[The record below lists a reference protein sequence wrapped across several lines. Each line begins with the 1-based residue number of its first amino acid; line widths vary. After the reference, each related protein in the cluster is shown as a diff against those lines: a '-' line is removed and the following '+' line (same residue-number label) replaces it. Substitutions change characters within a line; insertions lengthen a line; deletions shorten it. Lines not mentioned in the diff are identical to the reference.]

1 MARKLKALRIQIK
14 HIRNY
19 FTERIKSWTCPECGI
34 RHDRNFNAACNIKEF
49 GLKTLLTERGKVKPV
64 DCPTVD
70 ERPRVLKSRGRKVS
84 HYPRYKTTLFSHF
97 PHLFL
102 YLFTHY
108 PILLSIDDQLPVTH
122 TTQELS

>member
-1 MARKLKALRIQIK
+1 MIYLLRKL
-14 HIRNY
+14 
-19 FTERIKSWTCPECGI
+19 FFGVG
-34 RHDRNFNAACNIKEF
+34 DFNAACNIKRF
-49 GLKTLLTERGKVKPV
+49 GLKALLTERGKVKPV